1 MPDKHLSK
9 ILNSAPE
16 DFNDQP
22 LIKAL
27 LLDRQGDWKAA
38 HEIAQEQKN
47 LDGDLI
53 HAYLHRK
60 EGDISNADYWYSR
73 AKSKRPECT
82 LEEEWL
88 ALVEKFKNKK

>member
-1 MPDKHLSK
+1 MTENTISE
-9 ILNSAPE
+9 ILNSKPE
-16 DFNDQP
+16 DYDGQP

-27 LLDRQGDWKAA
+27 LLDRQGNWKEA

-47 LDGDLI
+47 SFGDLI

-60 EGDISNADYWYSR
+60 EGDISNADYWYNR
-73 AKSKRPECT
+73 AKSKRPECS

-88 ALVEKFKNKK
+88 DILKKMLNNL